1 MPSCDVSRSR
11 KRKASLSPRD
21 PMTASPNCH
30 VATAILIGEPI
41 SSGGEKDLREN
52 KEPRH
57 VDR

>member
-11 KRKASLSPRD
+11 KRTANLLPRD
-21 PMTASPNCH
+21 PVTASPNCH
-30 VATAILIGEPI
+30 VATAILSAEPI
-41 SSGGEKDLREN
+41 SSGDEEDIPEN